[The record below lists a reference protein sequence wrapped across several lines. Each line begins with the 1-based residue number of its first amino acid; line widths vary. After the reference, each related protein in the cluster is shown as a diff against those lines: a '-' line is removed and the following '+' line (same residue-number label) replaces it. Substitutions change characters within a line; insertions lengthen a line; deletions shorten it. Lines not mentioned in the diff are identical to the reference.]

1 LTRSTLPTPSP
12 NDEELVT
19 AAIFANNNEE
29 HAVANTLANHAE
41 ELDAAIAFVATR
53 TYVNV
58 GPAQEQRER
67 LDRQEIP
74 DKTAVKTR
82 QKIMS
87 KAYHQLG

>member
-1 LTRSTLPTPSP
+1 MTRSTLPTPSP
-12 NDEELVT
+12 NDEELVV

-29 HAVANTLANHAE
+29 HAVANTLANHVE
-41 ELDAAIAFVATR
+41 ELDAAVALVANR

-74 DKTAVKTR
+74 NKTAVKTR
-82 QKIMS
+82 QKIVS
-87 KAYHQLG
+87 KLIINWD